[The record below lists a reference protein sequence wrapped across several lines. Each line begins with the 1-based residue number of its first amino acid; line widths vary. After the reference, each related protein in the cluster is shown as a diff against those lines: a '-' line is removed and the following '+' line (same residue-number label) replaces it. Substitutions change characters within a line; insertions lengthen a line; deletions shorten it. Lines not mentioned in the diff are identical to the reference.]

1 MRRLPPLNAV
11 RAFEVAVRLGS
22 FSAAAGELGVTHG
35 AVSRQ
40 IKTIEGFL
48 GIELFRPSGRGLQP
62 TARAREY
69 ALEVRAGLER
79 IGIATEEIAEPTQ
92 SRVLRVNSTNAFAVR
107 WLIPRLST
115 FHARH
120 PGIDVR
126 IATSSLP
133 VEQLADPFDVAIRR
147 FPMHVP
153 GFDCRPVLDDVR
165 LPVCSPE
172 VLDRHPIGCIA
183 DLAQHT
189 LLCLNRPS
197 GVWEEWLALA
207 GYVEAAPLRRLRFE
221 NFFVVLQAAND
232 GLGLAL
238 APLKLVAQDLESG
251 RLVAPFRQPTL
262 ACPPIEVLFPA
273 AAKGTGRTRAFVDW
287 LVEQADAPRAGLP
300 A

>member
-48 GIELFRPSGRGLQP
+48 GIELFRPAGRGLEP
-62 TARAREY
+62 TERARQY

-79 IGIATEEIAEPTQ
+79 IGIATEQIAEPTQ
-92 SRVLRVNSTNAFAVR
+92 SRVLRVNSTNSFAVR

-115 FHARH
+115 FQSRH

-133 VEQLADPFDVAIRR
+133 VEQLNDPFYVAIRR
-147 FPMHVP
+147 FTMHYP
-153 GFDCRPVLDDVR
+153 GYECRPVLDDVR
-165 LPVCSPE
+165 LPVCAPE
-172 VLDRHPIGCIA
+172 VLARHPIACPA

-197 GVWEEWLALA
+197 GVWEEWLSLV
-207 GYVEAAPLRRLRFE
+207 GYHEAPPLRRLRFE

-238 APLKLVAQDLESG
+238 SPLKLVAHDLETG
-251 RLVAPFRQPTL
+251 RLVTPFREPTL
-262 ACPPIEVLFPA
+262 ACHPIEVLYPSQPN
-273 AAKGTGRTRAFVDW
+273 GNGRTRAFVDW
-287 LVEQADAPRAGLP
+287 LVEQAH
-300 A
+300 

>member
-48 GIELFRPSGRGLQP
+48 GIDLFRPSGRGLEP

-92 SRVLRVNSTNAFAVR
+92 SRVLRVNATNAFAVR
-107 WLIPRLST
+107 WLIPRLSM
-115 FHARH
+115 FHSQH

-133 VEQLADPFDVAIRR
+133 IEQLTDPFDIAIRR
-147 FPMHVP
+147 FTMHYP
-153 GFDCRPVLDDVR
+153 GYECRPVLGDVR
-165 LPVCSPE
+165 LPVCSPD
-172 VLDRHPIGCIA
+172 VLARHPIKCLA

-189 LLCLNRPS
+189 LLCLNRAS
-197 GVWEEWLALA
+197 GAWEEWLALA
-207 GYVEAAPLRRLRFE
+207 GYNEDPPLRRLRFE

-238 APLKLVAQDLESG
+238 APLKFVAHDLEGG
-251 RLVAPFRQPTL
+251 RLVAPFREPTL
-262 ACPPIEVLFPA
+262 TCRPIEVLYPA
-273 AAKGTGRTRAFVDW
+273 QHHGNGRTRAFVNW
-287 LVEQADAPRAGLP
+287 LVEQAH
-300 A
+300 